1 METCIT
7 TRAPA
12 KINVTLEVIGKL
24 SDDYHHIR
32 SVLVKLYK
40 LADVIDIRIGA
51 EINGVTISSDNG
63 DLPLD
68 QQNICYQAALGYLR
82 AGRPDSRCPR
92 SYSQENSDSRRS
104 GRRKLGRRRCPAG
117 TE

>member
-51 EINGVTISSDNG
+51 E
-63 DLPLD
+63 
-68 QQNICYQAALGYLR
+68 
-82 AGRPDSRCPR
+82 
-92 SYSQENSDSRRS
+92 
-104 GRRKLGRRRCPAG
+104 
-117 TE
+117 